1 MIALLTGL
9 IAGALH
15 VLSGPDHLT
24 AIAPLAAE
32 DRRGAWRAGL
42 RWGLGHASGVLLVGL
57 LALALREVIPVD
69 WLSSWAERLVGVV
82 LIGIGL
88 WSFRRALRQRVHVHE
103 HEHDGHR
110 HWHFHTHDHQHAHS
124 PEEAKPH
131 SHGHAALAVG
141 TLHGLA
147 GGSHFFGVVP
157 ALALASRAA
166 AVEYLLAFG
175 IGTIVAMIVFS
186 QGIGW
191 LAYRWELRSAR
202 AYTSLKLACSVAAL
216 VVGAWWLVN

>member
-1 MIALLTGL
+1 MIAVLTGL
-9 IAGALH
+9 LAGALH

-57 LALALREVIPVD
+57 LTLGLREVLPVNL
-69 WLSSWAERLVGVV
+69 LSSWAERLVGVV

-88 WSFRRALRQRVHVHE
+88 WSFRRALRQRVHVHA

-110 HWHFHTHDHQHAHS
+110 HWHIHAHDSQHAHAL
-124 PEEAKPH
+124 EEQKPH

-147 GGSHFFGVVP
+147 GGSHFLGVVP
-157 ALALASRAA
+157 ALAMSSQMA
-166 AVEYLLAFG
+166 AVDYLVAFG
-175 IGTIVAMIVFS
+175 AGTIVAMIGFS
-186 QGIGW
+186 HAIGW
-191 LAYRWELRSAR
+191 VANRCAHKGVR
-202 AYTSLKLACSVAAL
+202 AYAGMQFACAVAAL
-216 VVGAWWLVN
+216 GVGAWWLCN